1 MWFFQWLDTYFA
13 SAASWF
19 DYAGSVFD
27 SIPVVGSYGGYPFH
41 YIASL
46 FQNCATASRYAGY
59 WSDDI
64 AYQVAVVQ
72 NTVNWLAAQSY
83 ATLSQVSTYVSNAVA
98 SAVQSALNAVY
109 SALNALSAS
118 VGSLSSYVWSTLT
131 SAVND
136 LQARVNAFPLWLNS
150 GVDGVA
156 AIIWLWI
163 ISGRLQAFLSG
174 WSNELNGAVIA
185 WVAAGMGSLIIRAF
199 EVVDQSWSSFTGAFM
214 WLLLKLISL
223 IFDQAAYFADPLW
236 TLTEKLVEH
245 LTEWK
250 G

>member
-1 MWFFQWLDTYFA
+1 MWFFQWLDTYLQQ
-13 SAASWF
+13 AASWF

-72 NTVNWLAAQSY
+72 NTVNWFAAQSY

-109 SALNALSAS
+109 SILNALSAS
-118 VGSLSSYVWSTLT
+118 VNSLSSYVWSTLT
-131 SAVND
+131 SAVGD
-136 LQARVNAFPLWLNS
+136 LQARLNAFPSWLLS
-150 GVDGVA
+150 GADYVA
-156 AIIWLWI
+156 ATVWLWI
-163 ISGRLQAFLSG
+163 TSGRLQNFLSDWTG
-174 WSNELNGAVIA
+174 NLKDAVIG
-185 WVAAGMGSLIIRAF
+185 WVVAGMGSLIIRAF
-199 EVVDQSWSSFTGAFM
+199 DVIDLSWSSFTGAFT
-214 WLLLKLISL
+214 WLLMKLISL